1 MSVEREYVRYIKELL
16 KDKNMISLYEAML
29 DLKSKLSDFE
39 STYGSCVDH
48 TSSFLRNRLLRNSS
62 VFMTMSLFR
71 WNNSIADMLSDVIPL
86 MVNYYAHYN
95 FPDTPFFLR
104 GEDQLYSY
112 FSKTLDDKEKKKFTE
127 FVENVI
133 LNIDFMKELND
144 ANITDYTQEH
154 VDRISDLIVQIKS
167 KDKSTLTKEEY
178 KFLIDACHTGTLFI
192 VDDRT
197 RKRQQ
202 IIEFFYYFHLIDF
215 IGMRCGNNELDAKE
229 ENRFLK
235 TLKKVK
241 NYLLEVDKLSPD
253 LTEYQLKLKELDF
266 NGFFRFLY
274 DDKQFEHNL
283 KILTEICRRLELGD
297 ESDLSEPESQQGFDD
312 IDEAESLLENNEFF
326 ANYQSLVEK
335 IRCDVVVTGL
345 IRGFY
350 YNQTVYCLNKQLGE
364 ELVSHEFNS
373 EINLDMLRDK
383 QFVSLTVDIS
393 NLDLHQ
399 YIEKIEKLKPLADHK
414 PIILNFTPI
423 FVIQDGDS
431 KDGIDCKVENQLLIN
446 ILYRKDLKYFMTL
459 HTLSFDDDLLKMSD
473 EEKFAVR
480 MLNILLYY
488 FSDNADISPR
498 YVSHST
504 GKTTKKHKNKVKLEF
519 LQNKISPEH
528 FSETPR
534 IMDIGENVGKRIAK
548 VYERINN
555 PTDHSEEQETEKVG
569 TPKRPHVRA
578 GHYHQYWKGKRD
590 SQDRK
595 LITHYLETTFV
606 NMSKEEL

>member
-1 MSVEREYVRYIKELL
+1 MSVEREYVRYIKEVL
-16 KDKNMISLYEAML
+16 KKKSTIEMYEEML
-29 DLKSKLSDFE
+29 ALKSKLSDLE
-39 STYGSCVDH
+39 SAYGSCVDH
-48 TSSFLRNRLLRNSS
+48 TRSFLCNRLLRNSS

-71 WNNSIADMLSDVIPL
+71 WNNSKADMIPDVIPL

-95 FPDTPFFLR
+95 FPDTPFFLK

-127 FVENVI
+127 FVDNVI
-133 LNIDFMKELND
+133 LCIDFMKKLND
-144 ANITDYTQEH
+144 ADITDYTQEH
-154 VDRISDLIVQIKS
+154 IDRISDVIVQIKS
-167 KDKSTLTKEEY
+167 KDKSSLTKEEY
-178 KFLIDACHTGTLFI
+178 KFLLDACHTGTVFI
-192 VDDRT
+192 ADDRT

-215 IGMRCGNNELDAKE
+215 IGMRCSNNKLDAKE

-253 LTEYQLKLKELDF
+253 LSEYRQKLKELEF

-283 KILTEICRRLELGD
+283 KILTEICRKFELVFHGELDD
-297 ESDLSEPESQQGFDD
+297 ETDLSDEESLLSFDD

-326 ANYQSLVEK
+326 ENYRNLVEE
-335 IRCDVVVTGL
+335 INSEVVVTGL
-345 IRGFY
+345 LRGFY
-350 YNQTVYCLNKQLGE
+350 YNQSVYCLNKQLGE

-393 NLDLHQ
+393 NLDLRQ

-414 PIILNFTPI
+414 PIIVSFTPI
-423 FVIQDGDS
+423 FEITDDEGD
-431 KDGIDCKVENQLLIN
+431 KNQLLIS
-446 ILYRKDLKYFMTL
+446 ILYRKDLKYFMAL
-459 HTLSFDDDLLKMSD
+459 HALSFDDDVLKMTD
-473 EEKFAVR
+473 EEKFSVR

-504 GKTTKKHKNKVKLEF
+504 GKTTKKHKSKVKLEF

>member
-1 MSVEREYVRYIKELL
+1 
-16 KDKNMISLYEAML
+16 
-29 DLKSKLSDFE
+29 
-39 STYGSCVDH
+39 
-48 TSSFLRNRLLRNSS
+48 
-62 VFMTMSLFR
+62 
-71 WNNSIADMLSDVIPL
+71 

-167 KDKSTLTKEEY
+167 KGKSTLTKEEY

-215 IGMRCGNNELDAKE
+215 IGMRCSNNELDAKE

-241 NYLLEVDKLSPD
+241 NYLLDVDKLSPD

-283 KILTEICRRLELGD
+283 KILTEVCRRLELGD
-297 ESDLSEPESQQGFDD
+297 ESDLSEPKSLLGFDD

-519 LQNKISPEH
+519 LQNKI
-528 FSETPR
+528 
-534 IMDIGENVGKRIAK
+534 
-548 VYERINN
+548 
-555 PTDHSEEQETEKVG
+555 
-569 TPKRPHVRA
+569 
-578 GHYHQYWKGKRD
+578 
-590 SQDRK
+590 
-595 LITHYLETTFV
+595 TTTT
-606 NMSKEEL
+606 NL

>member
-1 MSVEREYVRYIKELL
+1 M
-16 KDKNMISLYEAML
+16 
-29 DLKSKLSDFE
+29 
-39 STYGSCVDH
+39 
-48 TSSFLRNRLLRNSS
+48 
-62 VFMTMSLFR
+62 
-71 WNNSIADMLSDVIPL
+71 
-86 MVNYYAHYN
+86 
-95 FPDTPFFLR
+95 
-104 GEDQLYSY
+104 
-112 FSKTLDDKEKKKFTE
+112 
-127 FVENVI
+127 
-133 LNIDFMKELND
+133 
-144 ANITDYTQEH
+144 
-154 VDRISDLIVQIKS
+154 
-167 KDKSTLTKEEY
+167 
-178 KFLIDACHTGTLFI
+178 
-192 VDDRT
+192 
-197 RKRQQ
+197 
-202 IIEFFYYFHLIDF
+202 
-215 IGMRCGNNELDAKE
+215 
-229 ENRFLK
+229 
-235 TLKKVK
+235 
-241 NYLLEVDKLSPD
+241 
-253 LTEYQLKLKELDF
+253 
-266 NGFFRFLY
+266 
-274 DDKQFEHNL
+274 
-283 KILTEICRRLELGD
+283 
-297 ESDLSEPESQQGFDD
+297 
-312 IDEAESLLENNEFF
+312 
-326 ANYQSLVEK
+326 VEK

-519 LQNKISPEH
+519 LQNKITPEH

-555 PTDHSEEQETEKVG
+555 PTDQTEEQETEKVG